1 MIEKIQVEEPV
12 QDGGRYLYNLS
23 RSPMCDYMTSFAR
36 RLRELD
42 DIEMMNKV
50 LENFHVTQVGQ
61 GAARACEEGGVDCD
75 VAYDIRSHPC
85 SQHVRNQATGELLFS
100 FACVFEVAKPGL
112 GCGHHVYKLVDPRE
126 EGLRRYTA

>member
-12 QDGGRYLYNLS
+12 QDGGRYLYNMS

-50 LENFHVTQVGQ
+50 LENFHVTQVGV
-61 GAARACEEGGVDCD
+61 G
-75 VAYDIRSHPC
+75 S
-85 SQHVRNQATGELLFS
+85 
-100 FACVFEVAKPGL
+100 GL
-112 GCGHHVYKLVDPRE
+112 
-126 EGLRRYTA
+126 